1 MEFESLL
8 NGFTTFLSF
17 KYILACMIGAILG
30 TVIGVLP
37 GLGPTTTMSLM
48 LPFTLSQDAT
58 FGIIMLTGIL
68 VGSQYGGSTTSILVN
83 IPGEAAS
90 VVTCLDGYQMAK
102 KGRGGAALALV
113 AVGSFIAGTVAILG
127 TQIFAPLLGAAALS
141 FGPPEFFA
149 LMILCFILLSN
160 LSGDSPIKGSCMFA
174 LGLWLS
180 SIGVGPLDGIQRFSF
195 GVDDL
200 MLGIEFLPVA
210 VGLFGV
216 SEIIVTSITPYVPPI
231 LEKIRLQNLYPN
243 REEMKRSVGP
253 IARGSIL
260 GFFVGLIPGP
270 ATVISTFISYALEKR
285 ISKNPG
291 EFGQGA
297 VEGVVGPE
305 SANNSACVGSM
316 IPLLTLGIPFNAPSA
331 VLLAGLLMHNVEP
344 GPLLFQNSPQV
355 FWTYIAALYIGNIV
369 LLFLNLPLVGL
380 FARVATIRPMI
391 LMPIVSTICLLGVYC
406 SRNNMFDVWVM
417 IIAGM
422 AGIFFR
428 IWKYPVAPLVIGLI
442 LGPMAENSFRKSLLM
457 FHGALWPILDRPI
470 SLTILLAAGAFV
482 VTKIAYSVVKKM
494 KGDVKES

>member
-1 MEFESLL
+1 MEFDALL
-8 NGFTTFLSF
+8 NGFVIFLSF
-17 KYILACMIGAILG
+17 KYILACAIGAVLG

-90 VVTCLDGYQMAK
+90 VVTCLDGYQMTK

-113 AVGSFIAGTVAILG
+113 AIGSFIAGTMAILG
-127 TQIFAPLLGAAALS
+127 TQIFAPLLGAAALKL
-141 FGPPEFFA
+141 GPPEFLA
-149 LMILCFILLSN
+149 LMLLCFILLSN
-160 LSGDSPIKGSCMFA
+160 LSGDSPVKGSIMFA
-174 LGLWLS
+174 LGMWLS
-180 SIGVGPLDGIQRFSF
+180 VIGVGPLDGVERFSF
-195 GVDDL
+195 GVDEL
-200 MLGIEFLPVA
+200 MMGVEFLPVA

-216 SEIIVTSITPYVPPI
+216 AEIIVTSIAPYVPPA
-231 LEKIRLQNLYPN
+231 LEKIRLRDLYPN
-243 REEMKRSVGP
+243 REEMRRSVGP
-253 IARGSIL
+253 VARGSFL

-270 ATVISTFISYALEKR
+270 AAVISTFVSYALEKR
-285 ISKNPG
+285 VAKNPG
-291 EFGQGA
+291 QFGNGA

-355 FWTYIAALYIGNIV
+355 FWTYIAALYVGNVV
-369 LLFLNLPLVGL
+369 LLILNLPLVGL
-380 FARVATIRPMI
+380 FARVATIRPMF
-391 LMPIVSTICLLGVYC
+391 LMPVVSTICLLGVYC
-406 SRNNMFDVWVM
+406 SRNSMFDVWVM
-417 IIAGM
+417 LIAGIL
-422 AGIFFR
+422 GIFFR
-428 IWKYPVAPLVIGLI
+428 IWKYPIAPLVIGLI

-457 FHGALWPILDRPI
+457 FHGTLWPMFDRPI
-470 SLTILLAAGAFV
+470 ALAMLITAGSFV
-482 VTKIAYSVVKKM
+482 IVKTTYTLM
-494 KGDVKES
+494 KKKR

>member
-1 MEFESLL
+1 MEFKALFD
-8 NGFTTFLSF
+8 GFVIFFSF
-17 KYILACMIGAILG
+17 KYILACAIGAVLG

-127 TQIFAPLLGAAALS
+127 TQVFAPLLGAAALK
-141 FGPPEFFA
+141 FGPPEFLA

-160 LSGDSPIKGSCMFA
+160 LSGDSPVKGSIMFA
-174 LGLWLS
+174 LGMWLS
-180 SIGVGPLDGIQRFSF
+180 VIGVGPLDGIERFSF

-200 MLGIEFLPVA
+200 MMGVEFLPVA

-216 SEIIVTSITPYVPPI
+216 SEIIVTSVAPYLPPM
-231 LEKIRLQNLYPN
+231 LEKIRLRDLYPN
-243 REEMKRSVGP
+243 REEMRRSVGP
-253 IARGSIL
+253 MARGSIL

-270 ATVISTFISYALEKR
+270 ASVISSFVSYALEKR
-285 ISKNPG
+285 VADKPQ
-291 EFGQGA
+291 EFGHGA

-331 VLLAGLLMHNVEP
+331 VLLAGLLMHNIEP

-355 FWTYIAALYIGNIV
+355 FWTYIAALYIGNVV
-369 LLFLNLPLVGL
+369 LLVLNLPLVGL
-380 FARVATIRPMI
+380 FARVATIRPTF

-406 SRNNMFDVWVM
+406 SRNSMFDVWVM
-417 IIAGM
+417 LIAGIL
-422 AGIFFR
+422 GIFFR
-428 IWKYPVAPLVIGLI
+428 IWKYPIAPLVIGLI
-442 LGPMAENSFRKSLLM
+442 LGPMAENSFRKSLMM
-457 FHGALWPILDRPI
+457 FHGTLLPMFDRPI
-470 SLTILLAAGAFV
+470 ALVMILMAGSFIIAR
-482 VTKIAYSVVKKM
+482 VTYTFIKKR
-494 KGDVKES
+494 E

>member
-1 MEFESLL
+1 MEFEALFD
-8 NGFTTFLSF
+8 GFAIFFSF
-17 KYILACMIGAILG
+17 KYILACAIGAVLG

-90 VVTCLDGYQMAK
+90 VVTCLDGYQMTK

-113 AVGSFIAGTVAILG
+113 AIGSFIAGTVAILG
-127 TQIFAPLLGAAALS
+127 TQIFAPLLGAAAIKL
-141 FGPPEFFA
+141 GPPEFLA

-160 LSGDSPIKGSCMFA
+160 LSGDSPVKGSIMFA
-174 LGLWLS
+174 LGMWLS
-180 SIGVGPLDGIQRFSF
+180 VIGVGPLDGVERFSF

-200 MLGIEFLPVA
+200 MMGVEFLPVA

-216 SEIIVTSITPYVPPI
+216 SEIIITSVAPYVPPI
-231 LEKIRLQNLYPN
+231 LEKIRLRDLYPN
-243 REEMKRSVGP
+243 REEMRRSVGP
-253 IARGSIL
+253 IARGSFL

-270 ATVISTFISYALEKR
+270 AAVISTFISYALEKR
-285 ISKNPG
+285 VAKNPQ
-291 EFGQGA
+291 EFGHGA

-331 VLLAGLLMHNVEP
+331 VLLAGLLMHNIEP

-355 FWTYIAALYIGNIV
+355 FWTYIAALYIGNVV
-369 LLFLNLPLVGL
+369 LLILNLPLVGL
-380 FARVATIRPMI
+380 FARVATIRPMV

-406 SRNNMFDVWVM
+406 SRNSMFDVWVM
-417 IIAGM
+417 LIAGIL
-422 AGIFFR
+422 GIFFR

-442 LGPMAENSFRKSLLM
+442 LGPMAENSFRKSLMM
-457 FHGALWPILDRPI
+457 FHGTLWPMLDRPI
-470 SLTILLAAGAFV
+470 ALAMILMAGSFV
-482 VTKIAYSVVKKM
+482 IAKATYTLMKKH
-494 KGDVKES
+494 G

>member
-1 MEFESLL
+1 MEFDALFK
-8 NGFTTFLSF
+8 GFATFLAV
-17 KYILACMIGAILG
+17 KYILACLIGALLG

-48 LPFTLSQDAT
+48 LPFTVSQDAT

-113 AVGSFIAGTVAILG
+113 AVGSFIAGTVAIVG

-141 FGPPEFFA
+141 FGPPEFLA
-149 LMILCFILLSN
+149 LMLLCFILLSN

-180 SIGVGPLDGIQRFSF
+180 AIGIGPLDGVARFSF

-210 VGLFGV
+210 VGLFGI
-216 SEIIVTSITPYVPPI
+216 SEIIITTVSPYVPPA
-231 LEKIRLQNLYPN
+231 LEKIRLRNLYPN
-243 REEMKRSVGP
+243 RDEVRRSVGP
-253 IARGSIL
+253 VARGSVL

-270 ATVISTFISYALEKR
+270 ATVIATFVSYALEKR
-285 ISKNPG
+285 VSKNAG
-291 EFGQGA
+291 EFGKGA
-297 VEGVVGPE
+297 VEGLVGPE

-344 GPLLFQNSPQV
+344 GPLLFQNAPQV
-355 FWTYIAALYIGNIV
+355 FWTYIAALYIGNVV
-369 LLFLNLPLVGL
+369 LLFLNLPLVGI
-380 FARVATIRPMI
+380 FARVATIRPML
-391 LMPIVSTICLLGVYC
+391 LMPVVSTVCLLGVYC

-417 IIAGM
+417 VVAGM
-422 AGIFFR
+422 IGVFFR
-428 IWKYPVAPLVIGLI
+428 VWKYPVAPLVVGLI
-442 LGPMAENSFRKSLLM
+442 LGPMAENSFRKTLLM
-457 FHGALWPILDRPI
+457 FHGSLLPMADRPI
-470 SLTILLAAGAFV
+470 AMVFLLAAAAFIVAKVAFYV
-482 VTKIAYSVVKKM
+482 VRRRSAAA
-494 KGDVKES
+494 

>member
-1 MEFESLL
+1 MEFDALIS
-8 NGFTTFLSF
+8 GFRTFLAV
-17 KYILACMIGAILG
+17 KYILACLIGALLG

-48 LPFTLSQDAT
+48 LPFTVSQDAT

-102 KGRGGAALALV
+102 KGRGGPALALV
-113 AVGSFIAGTVAILG
+113 AVGSFIAGTVAIVG
-127 TQIFAPLLGAAALS
+127 TQVFAPLLGAAALS
-141 FGPPEFFA
+141 FGPPEFLA

-180 SIGVGPLDGIQRFSF
+180 AIGVGPLDGVARFSF

-210 VGLFGV
+210 VGLFGI
-216 SEIIVTSITPYVPPI
+216 SEIIITTVSPYVPPL
-231 LEKIRLQNLYPN
+231 LEKIRLRDLYPN
-243 REEMKRSVGP
+243 GEEVRRSVGP
-253 IARGSIL
+253 VSRGSVL

-270 ATVISTFISYALEKR
+270 ATVIATFVSYALEKR
-285 ISKNPG
+285 ISKNAE
-291 EFGQGA
+291 EFGHGA
-297 VEGVVGPE
+297 VEGLVGPE

-344 GPLLFQNSPQV
+344 GPLLFQNAPQV
-355 FWTYIAALYIGNIV
+355 FWTYIAALYIGNVV
-369 LLFLNLPLVGL
+369 LLFLNLPLVGI
-380 FARVATIRPMI
+380 FARVATIRPVI
-391 LMPIVSTICLLGVYC
+391 LMPVVCTICLLGVYC

-417 IIAGM
+417 VIAGVI
-422 AGIFFR
+422 GVFFR
-428 IWKYPVAPLVIGLI
+428 IWKYPVAPLVVGLI
-442 LGPMAENSFRKSLLM
+442 LGPMAENSFRKTLLM
-457 FHGALWPILDRPI
+457 FHGSLVPMLERPI
-470 SLTILLAAGAFV
+470 ALTILAAAAIFIIAKAVYYV
-482 VTKIAYSVVKKM
+482 VRRRSAAA
-494 KGDVKES
+494 

>member
-1 MEFESLL
+1 MEFEALFD
-8 NGFTTFLSF
+8 GFAIFLSF
-17 KYILACMIGAILG
+17 KYILACAIGAVLG

-102 KGRGGAALALV
+102 NGRGGAALALV
-113 AVGSFIAGTVAILG
+113 AVGSFIAGTFAVLG
-127 TQIFAPLLGAAALS
+127 TQIFAPLLGTAALS
-141 FGPPEFFA
+141 FGPPEFLA

-160 LSGDSPIKGSCMFA
+160 LSGDSPVKGSIMFA
-174 LGLWLS
+174 LGMWLS
-180 SIGVGPLDGIQRFSF
+180 VIGVGPLDGVQRFSF

-216 SEIIVTSITPYVPPI
+216 SEIIITSVAPYVPPI
-231 LEKIRLQNLYPN
+231 LEKIRLRDLYPN
-243 REEMKRSVGP
+243 REEMRRSVGP
-253 IARGSIL
+253 IARGSFL

-270 ATVISTFISYALEKR
+270 AAVISTFVSYALEKR
-285 ISKNPG
+285 IAKNPE
-291 EFGQGA
+291 EFGHGA

-331 VLLAGLLMHNVEP
+331 VLLAGLLMHNIEP

-355 FWTYIAALYIGNIV
+355 FWTYIAALYIGNVV
-369 LLFLNLPLVGL
+369 LLVLNLPLVGL
-380 FARVATIRPMI
+380 FARVATIRPMF

-406 SRNNMFDVWVM
+406 SRNSMFDVWVM
-417 IIAGM
+417 VIAGIL
-422 AGIFFR
+422 GIFFR

-457 FHGALWPILDRPI
+457 FHGTLWPMFDRPI
-470 SLTILLAAGAFV
+470 ALVLILMAGSFV
-482 VTKIAYSVVKKM
+482 IARVTYTLMKKNR
-494 KGDVKES
+494 

>member
-1 MEFESLL
+1 MEFEALFD
-8 NGFTTFLSF
+8 GFVSFLSF
-17 KYILACMIGAILG
+17 KYILACAIGAVLG

-102 KGRGGAALALV
+102 NGRGGAALALV
-113 AVGSFIAGTVAILG
+113 AVGSFIAGTFAILG
-127 TQIFAPLLGAAALS
+127 TQIFAPLLGAAALK
-141 FGPPEFFA
+141 FGPPEFLA

-160 LSGDSPIKGSCMFA
+160 LSGDSPVKGSIMFA

-180 SIGVGPLDGIQRFSF
+180 VIGVGPLDGVQRFSF

-216 SEIIVTSITPYVPPI
+216 SEIIITSVALYVPPI
-231 LEKIRLQNLYPN
+231 LEKIHLRDLYPN
-243 REEMKRSVGP
+243 REEMRRSVGP
-253 IARGSIL
+253 IARGSFL
-260 GFFVGLIPGP
+260 GFFVGLVPGP
-270 ATVISTFISYALEKR
+270 AAVISTFVSYALEKR
-285 ISKNPG
+285 VSKNPQ
-291 EFGQGA
+291 EFGHGA

-331 VLLAGLLMHNVEP
+331 VLLAGLLMHNIEP

-355 FWTYIAALYIGNIV
+355 FWTYIAALYIGNVV
-369 LLFLNLPLVGL
+369 LLVLNLPLVGL
-380 FARVATIRPMI
+380 FARVATIRPMF

-406 SRNNMFDVWVM
+406 SRNSMFDVWVM
-417 IIAGM
+417 VIAGIL
-422 AGIFFR
+422 GIFFR

-457 FHGALWPILDRPI
+457 FHGTLWPMFDRPI
-470 SLTILLAAGAFV
+470 ALVILLTAGAFILA
-482 VTKIAYSVVKKM
+482 KIAYHLVRQKSAAI
-494 KGDVKES
+494 

>member
-1 MEFESLL
+1 MEFEALY
-8 NGFTTFLSF
+8 NGFVIFFSF
-17 KYILACMIGAILG
+17 KYILACAIGAVLG

-90 VVTCLDGYQMAK
+90 VVTCLDGYQMTR

-113 AVGSFIAGTVAILG
+113 AVGSFIAGSVAILG
-127 TQIFAPLLGAAALS
+127 TQIFAPLLGAAALK
-141 FGPPEFFA
+141 FGPPEFLA
-149 LMILCFILLSN
+149 LMIFCFILLSN
-160 LSGDSPIKGSCMFA
+160 LSGDSPVKGSIMFA
-174 LGLWLS
+174 LGMWLS
-180 SIGVGPLDGIQRFSF
+180 VIGVGPLDGIERFSF

-200 MLGIEFLPVA
+200 MMGVEFLPVA

-216 SEIIVTSITPYVPPI
+216 SEIIITSVAPYVPPI
-231 LEKIRLQNLYPN
+231 LEKIRLRDLYPN
-243 REEMKRSVGP
+243 REEMRRSVGP
-253 IARGSIL
+253 IARGSFL

-270 ATVISTFISYALEKR
+270 AAVISTFVSYALEKR
-285 ISKNPG
+285 VAKNPR
-291 EFGQGA
+291 EFGHGA

-331 VLLAGLLMHNVEP
+331 VLLAGLMMHNVEP

-355 FWTYIAALYIGNIV
+355 FWTYIAALYIGNVV
-369 LLFLNLPLVGL
+369 LLVLNLPLVGL
-380 FARVATIRPMI
+380 FARVATIRPMF

-406 SRNNMFDVWVM
+406 SRNSMFDVWVM
-417 IIAGM
+417 LIAGIL
-422 AGIFFR
+422 GIFFR

-457 FHGALWPILDRPI
+457 FHGTLWPMFDRPI
-470 SLTILLAAGAFV
+470 ALVMILIASSFV
-482 VTKIAYSVVKKM
+482 IAKVTYTLMKK
-494 KGDVKES
+494 SR

>member
-1 MEFESLL
+1 MEFDALF
-8 NGFTTFLSF
+8 NGFMTFLSF
-17 KYILACMIGAILG
+17 KYILACLIGALLG

-102 KGRGGAALALV
+102 KGRGGPALALV
-113 AVGSFIAGTVAILG
+113 AIGSFIAGTVAIVG
-127 TQIFAPLLGAAALS
+127 TQVFAPLLGAAALS
-141 FGPPEFFA
+141 FGPPEFLA

-180 SIGVGPLDGIQRFSF
+180 SIGVGPLDGVARFSF

-216 SEIIVTSITPYVPPI
+216 SEIIITTVSPYVPPV
-231 LEKIRLQNLYPN
+231 LEKIRLRNLYPS
-243 REEMKRSVGP
+243 RQEVRRSVGP
-253 IARGSIL
+253 VARGSVL
-260 GFFVGLIPGP
+260 GFFIGLIPGP
-270 ATVISTFISYALEKR
+270 ATVIATFVSYALEKR
-285 ISKNPG
+285 VSKNAE
-291 EFGQGA
+291 EFGHGA
-297 VEGVVGPE
+297 VEGLVGPE

-344 GPLLFQNSPQV
+344 GPLLFQNAPQV
-355 FWTYIAALYIGNIV
+355 FWTYIAALYIGNVV
-369 LLFLNLPLVGL
+369 LLFLNLPLVGI

-391 LMPIVSTICLLGVYC
+391 LMPVVSTICLLGVYC

-417 IIAGM
+417 VVAGM
-422 AGIFFR
+422 IGVFFR
-428 IWKYPVAPLVIGLI
+428 IWKYPVAPLVVGLI

-457 FHGALWPILDRPI
+457 FHGTLWPMADRPI
-470 SLTILLAAGAFV
+470 ALVILLTACAFIVAKV
-482 VTKIAYSVVKKM
+482 VYYVVRRRTT
-494 KGDVKES
+494 VA

>member
-1 MEFESLL
+1 MEFDALI
-8 NGFTTFLSF
+8 NGFTTFLAV
-17 KYILACMIGAILG
+17 KYILACLIGALLG

-48 LPFTLSQDAT
+48 LPFTVSQDAT

-102 KGRGGAALALV
+102 KGRGGPALALV
-113 AVGSFIAGTVAILG
+113 AVGSFIAGTVAIVG
-127 TQIFAPLLGAAALS
+127 TQVFAPLLGAAALS
-141 FGPPEFFA
+141 FGPPEFLA

-180 SIGVGPLDGIQRFSF
+180 AIGVGPLDGVARFSF
-195 GVDDL
+195 GMDDL

-210 VGLFGV
+210 VGLFGI
-216 SEIIVTSITPYVPPI
+216 SEIIITTVSPYVPPL
-231 LEKIRLQNLYPN
+231 LEKIRLRDLYPN
-243 REEMKRSVGP
+243 TEEVRRSVGP
-253 IARGSIL
+253 VARGSVL
-260 GFFVGLIPGP
+260 GFFIGLIPGP
-270 ATVISTFISYALEKR
+270 ATVISTFVSYALEKR
-285 ISKNPG
+285 VSKRAQ
-291 EFGQGA
+291 EFGHGA
-297 VEGVVGPE
+297 VEGLVGPE

-344 GPLLFQNSPQV
+344 GPLLFQNAPQV
-355 FWTYIAALYIGNIV
+355 FWTYIAALYIGNAV

-391 LMPIVSTICLLGVYC
+391 LMPLVSTICLLGVYC

-417 IIAGM
+417 VIAGVI
-422 AGIFFR
+422 GVFFR
-428 IWKYPVAPLVIGLI
+428 IWKYPVAPLVVGLI
-442 LGPMAENSFRKSLLM
+442 LGPMAENSFRKTLLM
-457 FHGALWPILDRPI
+457 FHGSLVPMVERPI
-470 SLTILLAAGAFV
+470 AMTILLAAAAFIV
-482 VTKIAYSVVKKM
+482 IRIVYSVVRRKSAAM
-494 KGDVKES
+494 

>member
-1 MEFESLL
+1 MEFDALF
-8 NGFTTFLSF
+8 NGFTTFMSF
-17 KYILACMIGAILG
+17 KYILACLIGAILG

-90 VVTCLDGYQMAK
+90 VISCLDGYQMAK
-102 KGRGGAALALV
+102 KGRGGPALALV
-113 AVGSFIAGTVAILG
+113 AVGSFVAGTVAIVG
-127 TQIFAPLLGAAALS
+127 TQVFAPLLGAAALS
-141 FGPPEFFA
+141 FGPPEFLA

-160 LSGDSPIKGSCMFA
+160 LSGDSPIKGSSMFA

-180 SIGVGPLDGIQRFSF
+180 SIGVGPLDGVARFSF

-200 MLGIEFLPVA
+200 MLGIDFLPVA
-210 VGLFGV
+210 VGLFGI
-216 SEIIVTSITPYVPPI
+216 SEIILTTVSPYVPPV
-231 LEKIRLQNLYPN
+231 LEKIRLRNLYPN
-243 REEMKRSVGP
+243 REEMRRSVGP

-260 GFFVGLIPGP
+260 GFFIGLIPGP
-270 ATVISTFISYALEKR
+270 ATVISTFVSYALEKR
-285 ISKNPG
+285 VSKNSQ
-291 EFGQGA
+291 EFGHGA
-297 VEGVVGPE
+297 VEGLVGPE

-344 GPLLFQNSPQV
+344 GPLMFQNAPQV
-355 FWTYIAALYIGNIV
+355 FWTYIAALYIGNCV
-369 LLFLNLPLVGL
+369 LLFLNLPLVGI

-391 LMPIVSTICLLGVYC
+391 LMPVVSTVCLLGVYC

-417 IIAGM
+417 VIAGM
-422 AGIFFR
+422 IGVCFR
-428 IWKYPVAPLVIGLI
+428 IWKYPVAPLVVGLI

-457 FHGALWPILDRPI
+457 FHGSLWPMLDRPI
-470 SLTILLAAGAFV
+470 ALVMLSTAGAFIVAKIVYYV
-482 VTKIAYSVVKKM
+482 VRRKSAAV
-494 KGDVKES
+494 

>member
-1 MEFESLL
+1 MEFEALFK
-8 NGFTTFLSF
+8 GFTTFMSF
-17 KYILACMIGAILG
+17 KYVLACLVGAVLG
-30 TVIGVLP
+30 TIIGVLP

-90 VVTCLDGYQMAK
+90 VVSCLDGYQMAK
-102 KGRGGAALALV
+102 KGRGGPALALV
-113 AVGSFIAGTVAILG
+113 AVGSFVAGTVAIVG
-127 TQIFAPLLGAAALS
+127 TQVFAPLLGAAALA
-141 FGPPEFFA
+141 FGPPEFLA

-180 SIGVGPLDGIQRFSF
+180 SIGVGPLDGVQRFAF

-200 MLGIEFLPVA
+200 MLGIDFLPVA
-210 VGLFGV
+210 VGLFGI
-216 SEIIVTSITPYVPPI
+216 SEIIITSVAPYAPPV
-231 LEKIRLQNLYPN
+231 LGKIHLRNLYPN
-243 REEMKRSVGP
+243 REEMRRSVGP
-253 IARGSIL
+253 IARGSVL

-270 ATVISTFISYALEKR
+270 ATVISTFVSYALEKR
-285 ISKNPG
+285 VSKRPE
-291 EFGQGA
+291 EFGHGA
-297 VEGVVGPE
+297 VEGLVGPE

-344 GPLLFQNSPQV
+344 GPLLFQNAPQV
-355 FWTYIAALYIGNIV
+355 FWTYIAALYIGNCV
-369 LLFLNLPLVGL
+369 LLFLNLPLVGI

-391 LMPIVSTICLLGVYC
+391 LMPVVSTVCLLGVYC

-417 IIAGM
+417 VVAGV

-428 IWKYPVAPLVIGLI
+428 IWKYPVAPLVVGLI

-457 FHGALWPILDRPI
+457 FHGSLWPMLGRPI
-470 SLTILLAAGAFV
+470 ALVILSTAGAFILA
-482 VTKIAYSVVKKM
+482 KIVYYLIRRRPAAA
-494 KGDVKES
+494 

>member
-1 MEFESLL
+1 
-8 NGFTTFLSF
+8 
-17 KYILACMIGAILG
+17 
-30 TVIGVLP
+30 
-37 GLGPTTTMSLM
+37 MSLM

-90 VVTCLDGYQMAK
+90 VVTCLDGYQMTR

-113 AVGSFIAGTVAILG
+113 AVGSFIAGSVAILG
-127 TQIFAPLLGAAALS
+127 TQVFAPLLGAAALK
-141 FGPPEFFA
+141 FGPPEFLA

-160 LSGDSPIKGSCMFA
+160 LSGDSPVKGSIMFA
-174 LGLWLS
+174 LGMWLS
-180 SIGVGPLDGIQRFSF
+180 VIGVGPLDGIERFSF

-200 MLGIEFLPVA
+200 MMGIEFLPVA

-216 SEIIVTSITPYVPPI
+216 SEIILTSVTPYIPPI
-231 LEKIRLQNLYPN
+231 LAKIRLRDLYPN

-253 IARGSIL
+253 IARGSFL

-270 ATVISTFISYALEKR
+270 AAVISTFVSYALEKR
-285 ISKNPG
+285 VAKNPQ
-291 EFGQGA
+291 EFGHGA

-331 VLLAGLLMHNVEP
+331 VLLAGLMMHNVEP

-355 FWTYIAALYIGNIV
+355 FWTYIAALYIGNVV
-369 LLFLNLPLVGL
+369 LLVLNLPLVSL
-380 FARVATIRPMI
+380 FARVATIRPMF

-406 SRNNMFDVWVM
+406 SRNSMFDVWVM
-417 IIAGM
+417 LIAGIL
-422 AGIFFR
+422 GIFFR

-442 LGPMAENSFRKSLLM
+442 LGPMAENSFRKSLMM
-457 FHGALWPILDRPI
+457 FHGTLLPMFDRPI
-470 SLTILLAAGAFV
+470 ALVMILIAGAFV
-482 VTKIAYSVVKKM
+482 IAKVAYTLTKKSR
-494 KGDVKES
+494 

>member
-1 MEFESLL
+1 MEFDSLF
-8 NGFTTFLSF
+8 NGFMTFLSF
-17 KYILACMIGAILG
+17 KYILACLIGALLG

-102 KGRGGAALALV
+102 KGRGGPALALV
-113 AVGSFIAGTVAILG
+113 AVGSFIAGTVAIVG
-127 TQIFAPLLGAAALS
+127 TQVFAPLLGAAALS
-141 FGPPEFFA
+141 FGPPEFLA

-180 SIGVGPLDGIQRFSF
+180 SIGVGPLDGVARFSF

-216 SEIIVTSITPYVPPI
+216 SEIIITTVSPYVPPV
-231 LEKIRLQNLYPN
+231 LEKIRLRNLYPS
-243 REEMKRSVGP
+243 REEVRRSVGP
-253 IARGSIL
+253 VARGSVL
-260 GFFVGLIPGP
+260 GFFIGLIPGP
-270 ATVISTFISYALEKR
+270 ATVIATFVSYALEKR
-285 ISKNPG
+285 VSKNAE
-291 EFGQGA
+291 EFGHGA
-297 VEGVVGPE
+297 VEGLVGPE

-344 GPLLFQNSPQV
+344 GPLLFQNAPQV
-355 FWTYIAALYIGNIV
+355 FWTYIAALYIGNVV
-369 LLFLNLPLVGL
+369 LLFLNLPLVGI

-391 LMPIVSTICLLGVYC
+391 LMPVVSTICLLGVYC

-417 IIAGM
+417 VVAGM
-422 AGIFFR
+422 IGVFFR
-428 IWKYPVAPLVIGLI
+428 IWKYPVAPLVVGLI
-442 LGPMAENSFRKSLLM
+442 LGPMAENSFRKTLLT
-457 FHGALWPILDRPI
+457 FHGSLWPMADRPI
-470 SLTILLAAGAFV
+470 ALVILLTACAFIVAKVVYYVVRRRSAAL
-482 VTKIAYSVVKKM
+482 
-494 KGDVKES
+494 

>member
-1 MEFESLL
+1 MEFDALI
-8 NGFTTFLSF
+8 NGFTTFLAV
-17 KYILACMIGAILG
+17 KYILACLIGALLG

-48 LPFTLSQDAT
+48 LPFTVSQDAT

-102 KGRGGAALALV
+102 KGRGGPALALV
-113 AVGSFIAGTVAILG
+113 AVGSFIAGTVAIVG
-127 TQIFAPLLGAAALS
+127 TQVFAPLLGAAALS
-141 FGPPEFFA
+141 FGPPEFLA

-180 SIGVGPLDGIQRFSF
+180 AIGVGPLDGVARFSF
-195 GVDDL
+195 GMDDL

-210 VGLFGV
+210 VGLFGI
-216 SEIIVTSITPYVPPI
+216 SEIIITTVSPYVPPL
-231 LEKIRLQNLYPN
+231 LEKIRLRDLYPN
-243 REEMKRSVGP
+243 EEEVRRSVGP
-253 IARGSIL
+253 VARGSVL
-260 GFFVGLIPGP
+260 GFFIGLIPGP
-270 ATVISTFISYALEKR
+270 ATVISTFVSYALEKR
-285 ISKNPG
+285 VSKRAQ
-291 EFGQGA
+291 EFGHGA
-297 VEGVVGPE
+297 VEGLVGPE

-344 GPLLFQNSPQV
+344 GPLLFQNAPQV
-355 FWTYIAALYIGNIV
+355 FWTYIAALYIGNVV

-391 LMPIVSTICLLGVYC
+391 LMPVVSTICLLGVYC
-406 SRNNMFDVWVM
+406 SRNNMFDVSVM
-417 IIAGM
+417 VIAGVI
-422 AGIFFR
+422 GVFFR
-428 IWKYPVAPLVIGLI
+428 IWKYPVAPLVVGLI
-442 LGPMAENSFRKSLLM
+442 LGPMAENSFRKTLLM
-457 FHGALWPILDRPI
+457 FHGSLVPMVERPI
-470 SLTILLAAGAFV
+470 AMTILLAAAAFI
-482 VTKIAYSVVKKM
+482 VTRIVYSVVRRKSAAM
-494 KGDVKES
+494 

>member
-1 MEFESLL
+1 MEFEALFD
-8 NGFTTFLSF
+8 GFVIFFSF
-17 KYILACMIGAILG
+17 KYILACAIGAVLG

-90 VVTCLDGYQMAK
+90 VVTCLDGYQMTK

-113 AVGSFIAGTVAILG
+113 AVGSFIAGTFAILG
-127 TQIFAPLLGAAALS
+127 TQIFAPLLGAAALK
-141 FGPPEFFA
+141 FGPPEFLA

-160 LSGDSPIKGSCMFA
+160 LSGDSPVKGSIMFA
-174 LGLWLS
+174 LGMWLS
-180 SIGVGPLDGIQRFSF
+180 VIGVGPLDGVERFSF

-200 MLGIEFLPVA
+200 MMGVEFLPVA

-216 SEIIVTSITPYVPPI
+216 TEIIITSVAPYVPPT
-231 LEKIRLQNLYPN
+231 LEKIRLRDLYPN
-243 REEMKRSVGP
+243 REEMRRSVGP
-253 IARGSIL
+253 IARGSFL

-270 ATVISTFISYALEKR
+270 AAVISSFVSYAIEKR
-285 ISKNPG
+285 VAKNPG
-291 EFGQGA
+291 EFGHGA

-331 VLLAGLLMHNVEP
+331 VLLAGLLMHNIEP

-355 FWTYIAALYIGNIV
+355 FWTYIAALYIGNVV
-369 LLFLNLPLVGL
+369 LLVLNLPLVGL
-380 FARVATIRPMI
+380 FARVATIRPMF

-406 SRNNMFDVWVM
+406 SRNSMFDVWVM
-417 IIAGM
+417 LIAGIL
-422 AGIFFR
+422 GIFFR

-442 LGPMAENSFRKSLLM
+442 LGPMAENSFRKSLMM
-457 FHGALWPILDRPI
+457 FHGTLWPMFDRPI
-470 SLTILLAAGAFV
+470 ALVMILIVGSFV
-482 VTKIAYSVVKKM
+482 IAKVTYTLMKK
-494 KGDVKES
+494 SR

>member
-1 MEFESLL
+1 MEFDALF
-8 NGFTTFLSF
+8 NGFTTFMSF
-17 KYILACMIGAILG
+17 KYILACLIGAILG

-90 VVTCLDGYQMAK
+90 VISCLDGYQMAK
-102 KGRGGAALALV
+102 KGRGGPALALV
-113 AVGSFIAGTVAILG
+113 AVGSFVAGTVAIVG
-127 TQIFAPLLGAAALS
+127 TQVFAPFLGAAALS
-141 FGPPEFFA
+141 FGPPEFLA

-180 SIGVGPLDGIQRFSF
+180 SIGVGPLDGVPRFSF

-210 VGLFGV
+210 VGLFGI
-216 SEIIVTSITPYVPPI
+216 SEIIITTVSPYVPPV
-231 LEKIRLQNLYPN
+231 LEKIRLRNLYPN
-243 REEMKRSVGP
+243 REEMRRSVGP

-270 ATVISTFISYALEKR
+270 ATVISTFVSYALEKR
-285 ISKNPG
+285 VSKNSQ
-291 EFGQGA
+291 EFGHGA
-297 VEGVVGPE
+297 VEGLVGPE

-344 GPLLFQNSPQV
+344 GPLMFQNAPQV
-355 FWTYIAALYIGNIV
+355 FWTYIAALYIGNVV
-369 LLFLNLPLVGL
+369 LLFLNLPLVGI

-391 LMPIVSTICLLGVYC
+391 LMPVVSTVCLLGVYC

-417 IIAGM
+417 VIAGM
-422 AGIFFR
+422 IGIFFR
-428 IWKYPVAPLVIGLI
+428 IWKYPVAPLVVGLI

-457 FHGALWPILDRPI
+457 FHGSLWPMLDRPI
-470 SLTILLAAGAFV
+470 ALVMLSTAGAFIVAKIVYYV
-482 VTKIAYSVVKKM
+482 VRRKSAAV
-494 KGDVKES
+494 

>member
-1 MEFESLL
+1 MEFDALFT
-8 NGFTTFLSF
+8 GFATFLSF
-17 KYILACMIGAILG
+17 KYILACLIGAVLG

-90 VVTCLDGYQMAK
+90 VVSCLDGYQMAK
-102 KGRGGAALALV
+102 KGRGGPALALV
-113 AVGSFIAGTVAILG
+113 AVGSFIAGTVAIVG
-127 TQIFAPLLGAAALS
+127 TQVFAPLLGAAALA
-141 FGPPEFFA
+141 FGPPEFMA

-180 SIGVGPLDGIQRFSF
+180 SVGVGPLDGVQRFAF

-200 MLGIEFLPVA
+200 MLGIDFLPVA
-210 VGLFGV
+210 VGLFGI
-216 SEIIVTSITPYVPPI
+216 SEIIITSVAPYVPPV
-231 LEKIRLQNLYPN
+231 LEKIRLRDLYPN
-243 REEMKRSVGP
+243 REEMRRSVGP
-253 IARGSIL
+253 IVRGSIL

-285 ISKNPG
+285 VSKKAE
-291 EFGQGA
+291 EFGHGA
-297 VEGVVGPE
+297 VEGLVGPE

-344 GPLLFQNSPQV
+344 GPLLFQNAPQV
-355 FWTYIAALYIGNIV
+355 FWTYIAALYIGNCV
-369 LLFLNLPLVGL
+369 LLFLNLPLVGI

-391 LMPIVSTICLLGVYC
+391 LMPVVSTICLLGVYC
-406 SRNNMFDVWVM
+406 SRNNLFDVWVM
-417 IIAGM
+417 VVAGV
-422 AGIFFR
+422 AGILFR
-428 IWKYPVAPLVIGLI
+428 IWKYPVAPLVVGLF
-442 LGPMAENSFRKSLLM
+442 LCPMAENRVRNSLLL
-457 FHGALWPILDRPI
+457 FHGSLWPMLDRPI
-470 SLTILLAAGAFV
+470 SLVFLLTAGAFILA
-482 VTKIAYSVVKKM
+482 KIVYYFVRRKPAAA
-494 KGDVKES
+494 

>member
-1 MEFESLL
+1 MEFEALAD
-8 NGFTTFLSF
+8 GFVTFFSF
-17 KYILACMIGAILG
+17 KYILACAIGAVLG

-90 VVTCLDGYQMAK
+90 VVTCLDGYQMTR

-113 AVGSFIAGTVAILG
+113 AVGSFIAGTFAILG
-127 TQIFAPLLGAAALS
+127 TQIFAPLLGAAALK
-141 FGPPEFFA
+141 FGPPEFLA

-160 LSGDSPIKGSCMFA
+160 LSGDSPVKGSIMFA
-174 LGLWLS
+174 LGMWLS
-180 SIGVGPLDGIQRFSF
+180 VIGVGPLDGIERFSF
-195 GVDDL
+195 GVDEL
-200 MLGIEFLPVA
+200 MMGVEFLPVA

-216 SEIIVTSITPYVPPI
+216 SEIILTSVAPYIPPI
-231 LEKIRLQNLYPN
+231 LAKIRLRDLYPN
-243 REEMKRSVGP
+243 REEIRRSVGP
-253 IARGSIL
+253 VARGSFL

-270 ATVISTFISYALEKR
+270 AAVISTFVSYALEKR
-285 ISKNPG
+285 VAKNPQ

-331 VLLAGLLMHNVEP
+331 VLLAGLMMHNVEP

-355 FWTYIAALYIGNIV
+355 FWTYIAALYIGNVV
-369 LLFLNLPLVGL
+369 LLVLNLPLVGL
-380 FARVATIRPMI
+380 FARVATIRPMF

-406 SRNNMFDVWVM
+406 SRNSMFDVWVM
-417 IIAGM
+417 VIAGIL
-422 AGIFFR
+422 GIFFR

-457 FHGALWPILDRPI
+457 FHGTLWPMLDRPI
-470 SLTILLAAGAFV
+470 ALAMLLIAGSFV
-482 VTKIAYSVVKKM
+482 IAKVAYTMIKKN
-494 KGDVKES
+494 G